1 MNPVTGPNI
10 VETGYAV
17 YPGAYSLLYEC
28 RELYRQVPPFNLALP
43 YMRLTSRIS
52 SFLNTTKGTG
62 VDYVVGNAS
71 YDATFG
77 GADPNFRTYAR
88 RWLYRSD
95 SPEYLTL
102 ARAKNMVYEKIV
114 AELSE
119 KVELL
124 VTLAERREAYSMVEK
139 RLTDLYRFVKALR
152 HPNPRQMRQFF
163 TGSALPRRFRDT
175 LKYHL
180 RNWRS
185 STKDLGRLWLELHF
199 GWEPIVR
206 DIDTSLQLFAKPL
219 PEGEIQ
225 VESRSLPLLA
235 TYGVTR
241 SDPYERY
248 RSTVAGSVKCYGSVA
263 VQIDNL
269 DKAYRTVLGLNNPV
283 LVAYN
288 LIPYTWMFDWVNYLG
303 TYISSFSDLAGYT
316 ITRASHSVRVRAVGT
331 FSYEDFYGTTSR
343 RSNAWSGAWFQRYN
357 SVPSVTLTWRP
368 LPKRLSVIR
377 GVTLASLIAGLL
389 DPRDPAYKT
398 QRS

>member
-1 MNPVTGPNI
+1 MHPITGPTI
-10 VETGYAV
+10 VQTGVAK
-17 YPGAYSLLYEC
+17 YPGEYSLLYEQRMLC
-28 RELYRQVPPFNLALP
+28 RQEPPFNLALP

-52 SFLNTTKGTG
+52 SFVNTTQGTG
-62 VDYVVGNAS
+62 VDYVVGNAC
-71 YDATFG
+71 YNAPFGDAY
-77 GADPNFRTYAR
+77 PNFRSYAG
-88 RWLYRSD
+88 RWLYKSNT
-95 SPEYLTL
+95 PEYLTL
-102 ARAKNMVYEKIV
+102 ARAKNMVYEKFV
-114 AELSE
+114 AELSD

-124 VTLAERREAYSMVEK
+124 VTLAERREAYSMVET
-139 RLTDLYRFVKALR
+139 RLSDLYRFVKALR

-206 DIDTSLQLFAKPL
+206 DIDTSLQLIAKPL

-225 VESRSLPLLA
+225 VESRTLPIQG
-235 TYGVTR
+235 TYGYTWL
-241 SDPYERY
+241 DPYARF
-248 RSTVAGSVKCYGSVA
+248 RSVVAGSVKCYGSVA
-263 VQIDNL
+263 VQVDNL

-283 LVAYN
+283 LVAYS
-288 LIPYTWMFDWVNYLG
+288 LIPFSWMFDWVNYLG

-331 FSYEDFYGTTSR
+331 FSYEYPQGTTGR
-343 RSNAWSGAWFQRYN
+343 RNAWSGAWFRRYD
-357 SVPSVTLTWRP
+357 SIPSVTLTWRP

-398 QRS
+398 KRS

>member
-1 MNPVTGPNI
+1 MNPVTGPTV
-10 VETGYAV
+10 VETGVAK
-17 YPGAYSLLYEC
+17 YPGGFSSLYE
-28 RELYRQVPPFNLALP
+28 RRTLYRQVPPFNLALP
-43 YMRLTSRIS
+43 YARLTSRIS
-52 SFLNTTKGTG
+52 SFSNIDEAEGKGTE
-62 VDYVVGNAS
+62 VGNAS
-71 YDATFG
+71 FNASYGNAY
-77 GADPNFRTYAR
+77 PNFRAYSQRFVTNGT
-88 RWLYRSD
+88 S
-95 SPEYLTL
+95 ENLTL

-124 VTLAERREAYSMVEK
+124 VTLAERREAYSMVLK

-152 HPNPRQMRQFF
+152 HPDPRQMRQFF
-163 TGSALPRRFRDT
+163 TGSSLPRSFRDT

-225 VESRSLPLLA
+225 VESRTLPLLE
-235 TYGVTR
+235 TYGSTQ
-241 SDPYERY
+241 SSPYVKTQ
-248 RSTVAGSVKCYGSVA
+248 SAISGSVKCYGSVA

-269 DKAYRTVLGLNNPV
+269 DEAYRTVLGLNNPV
-283 LVAYN
+283 LVAYS

-303 TYISSFSDLAGYT
+303 TYISSFTDLAGYT
-316 ITRASHSVRVRAVGT
+316 ITRASHSVRVRAVGVY
-331 FSYEDFYGTTSR
+331 SYENPKGTTR
-343 RSNAWSGAWFQRYN
+343 RHNAWSGVSFQRYN
-357 SVPSVTLTWRP
+357 SIPSVTLTWKP
-368 LPKRLSVIR
+368 LPNRLSVIR
-377 GVTLASLIAGLL
+377 GATLASLIAGLL

-398 QRS
+398 KRS